1 MTGPARTRPHAVATR
16 GWAVVALAGLV
27 LQAMVLQGTARAAE
41 PTPSALI
48 DIEPI
53 KIRLRETLVMLDQM
67 IASVQETLRRDP
79 EDPVANEQYQTA
91 RERRRE
97 VARLLDELE
106 RGTEKR

>member
-1 MTGPARTRPHAVATR
+1 MTGLAKRRPHAVATR
-16 GWAVVALAGLV
+16 ELAVVALVGLV
-27 LQAMVLQGTARAAE
+27 LQVMVLQGTALAAE

-97 VARLLDELE
+97 VGRLLDELE
-106 RGTEKR
+106 KETEKR